1 MGAESKL
8 KAKSAGDNESTPPA
22 GYHSGR
28 NNQCRLG
35 SVAGDARG
43 KTPLP
48 TTPLSKTPP
57 VFHTVWKRLWTF
69 PRLFHSLWKT
79 MLKSTVCIAVCNPR
93 RPRIRALQQKN
104 TPPAVLW
111 ICIKNRTDK
120 FRKPTA
126 SPTGCPQMPVD
137 RNPGFPTENRK
148 NPSTTTGLSR
158 SERRRTPKNPPKTA
172 PGRGFPQSVKAKS
185 GYSAQNRAGKNAK
198 KFLPWLNIP
207 VFHSSPPPTAPAS
220 GWKDRRMDGSRA
232 GAREAESGQTLT
244 ERAGGISRSATTYTD
259 TIPFLKGDR
268 NKP

>member
-1 MGAESKL
+1 MPRGGKPPRRVPERHPSPPRKGQSPTPGTRLAGSVSAARVQPRGCKGRSPLHKKTLSLPLPAGKGGGGMGAESKL

-22 GYHSGR
+22 GYPSGR
-28 NNQCRLG
+28 DSQYRLG

-43 KTPLP
+43 EAPLP

-120 FRKPTA
+120 FPKPTA

-137 RNPGFPTENRK
+137 RTPGFPT
-148 NPSTTTGLSR
+148 
-158 SERRRTPKNPPKTA
+158 
-172 PGRGFPQSVKAKS
+172 
-185 GYSAQNRAGKNAK
+185 
-198 KFLPWLNIP
+198 
-207 VFHSSPPPTAPAS
+207 
-220 GWKDRRMDGSRA
+220 
-232 GAREAESGQTLT
+232 
-244 ERAGGISRSATTYTD
+244 
-259 TIPFLKGDR
+259 
-268 NKP
+268 

>member
-1 MGAESKL
+1 MDGRASQCRKGAIPP
-8 KAKSAGDNESTPPA
+8 APA
-22 GYHSGR
+22 GYPSGR
-28 NNQCRLG
+28 DSQCRLG
-35 SVAGDARG
+35 SVAGDARV

-48 TTPLSKTPP
+48 TAPLSKTPP

-104 TPPAVLW
+104 TPTAVLW
-111 ICIKNRTDK
+111 ICIKTRTDK
-120 FRKPTA
+120 LPKPTA
-126 SPTGCPQMPVD
+126 HPTGCPQMPVD
-137 RNPGFPTENRK
+137 RTPGFPTENRK

-158 SERRRTPKNPPKTA
+158 SERRRTPQNPPKTT

-198 KFLPWLNIP
+198 KFLPWLDIP

-244 ERAGGISRSATTYTD
+244 ERAGRHFPLSHYIY
-259 TIPFLKGDR
+259 
-268 NKP
+268 

>member
-28 NNQCRLG
+28 DSQCRLG

-79 MLKSTVCIAVCNPR
+79 MLKSTVCIAVCKPR

-120 FRKPTA
+120 FPKPTA

-158 SERRRTPKNPPKTA
+158 SERRRTPKNPP
-172 PGRGFPQSVKAKS
+172 
-185 GYSAQNRAGKNAK
+185 QN
-198 KFLPWLNIP
+198 
-207 VFHSSPPPTAPAS
+207 PPPDADFHNPSRQNPDIPHITAPAKTPKS
-220 GWKDRRMDGSRA
+220 SCRGWIFRFSTVPRPLLLLLLDGRIEGWTDRARA
-232 GAREAESGQTLT
+232 RGR
-244 ERAGGISRSATTYTD
+244 RKAGR
-259 TIPFLKGDR
+259 R
-268 NKP
+268 